1 MENRRSKFEK
11 TLIIEMIAIALTIV
25 LCCVG
30 IVIVA
35 KIAGDKIE
43 ITNKK

>member
-1 MENRRSKFEK
+1 MEDRRRKFEK
-11 TLIIEMIAIALTIV
+11 TLLIEMIALALTII

-30 IVIVA
+30 IVVVA